1 VSNPRSFLDKLKD
14 KRNELVR
21 RAAGKAADAALD
33 RTKKAALGA
42 ADTVGEAI
50 ERAIF
55 GDVESSKKEEQGT
68 PQAPD
73 PFARLKAKERAER
86 EAAERAEQAEKA
98 EDEVDAELRELKK
111 RLGK

>member
-1 VSNPRSFLDKLKD
+1 MGGPKSFLDKLKD

-55 GDVESSKKEEQGT
+55 GDVEPSTKEEGT

-73 PFARLKAKERAER
+73 PFARLKAKEKAER
-86 EAAERAEQAEKA
+86 EAVERAEDAEKA
-98 EDEVDAELRELKK
+98 DEEVDAELRELKK

>member
-1 VSNPRSFLDKLKD
+1 LLGKMKD

-42 ADTVGEAI
+42 VDSMGDALEK
-50 ERAIF
+50 AIF
-55 GDVESSKKEEQGT
+55 GDVQGSEDDSDAPGT
-68 PQAPD
+68 PAGPD

-86 EAAERAEQAEKA
+86 EAGQTKT
-98 EDEVDAELRELKK
+98 DPTPDDDVDAELEALKK

>member
-1 VSNPRSFLDKLKD
+1 MSRPRSLLDKLRD

-21 RAAGKAADAALD
+21 RAAGKAADVALD

-42 ADTVGEAI
+42 ADSVGEAI

-55 GDVESSKKEEQGT
+55 GDVESSKKDEGA

-73 PFARLKAKERAER
+73 PFARLKAKEKAER
-86 EAAERAEQAEKA
+86 EAEDRSEKAEKA
-98 EDEVDAELRELKK
+98 EKDVDTELRELKK

>member
-1 VSNPRSFLDKLKD
+1 MAGPKSFLDKLKD

-55 GDVESSKKEEQGT
+55 GDVESSKNEEQA
-68 PQAPD
+68 PRAPD
-73 PFARLKAKERAER
+73 PFARLKAKEKAER
-86 EAAERAEQAEKA
+86 EAADDRADKAAKA
-98 EDEVDAELRELKK
+98 EEEVDAELRELKR

>member
-1 VSNPRSFLDKLKD
+1 MLLDKLKE

-33 RTKKAALGA
+33 RTRKAALGA

-55 GDVESSKKEEQGT
+55 GDVESSKTEEGT

-73 PFARLKAKERAER
+73 PFARLKAKEKAER
-86 EAAERAEQAEKA
+86 EAAERAEQAGKA
-98 EDEVDAELRELKK
+98 DKDVDAELRELKK

>member
-1 VSNPRSFLDKLKD
+1 VSRERSFLDKLKE

-55 GDVESSKKEEQGT
+55 GDIDSSKKEEQT
-68 PQAPD
+68 PHAPD
-73 PFARLKAKERAER
+73 PFARLKAKEKAER
-86 EAAERAEQAEKA
+86 EAAERLEQAEKT
-98 EDEVDAELRELKK
+98 EEEVDAELRELKK